1 MARILLVDDEKD
13 VGRTYELILENLGFD
28 VDCFTDPSMALEQ
41 FKPNLYDLTILD
53 IKMPD
58 PNGFKLY
65 YRLKSKDPKIKTLFI
80 TALSSVESFNTEN
93 KRVYPLRGQ
102 RHFIKKP
109 LSMDELVGQVYSLLV
124 PEEEYEVS

>member
-13 VGRTYELILENLGFD
+13 VGRTYKLILENHGFD
-28 VDCFTDPSMALEQ
+28 VDYFTDPANAFEQ

-53 IKMPD
+53 IKMPE

-65 YRLKSKDPKIKTLFI
+65 DQLKSRDSKIKTLFI
-80 TALSSVESFNTEN
+80 AALSNVESYNTEN
-93 KRVYPLRGQ
+93 KKVYPLRGQ

-109 LSMDELVGQVYSLLV
+109 LSMDELLGQVFSMLV
-124 PEEEYEVS
+124 PDEYEDS

>member
-28 VDCFTDPSMALEQ
+28 VDCFTDPAMALEQ

-80 TALSSVESFNTEN
+80 SALSYLKYYDSQES
-93 KRVYPLRGQ
+93 KQHYPIKGE

-109 LSMDELVGQVYSLLV
+109 VSTKGLLEEVYSM
-124 PEEEYEVS
+124 VS